1 MGILSTFIPFLVVYV
16 TLKLEPSRTS
26 LLAGSFVG
34 AYLGDVAAAVAA
46 GLELGLSY
54 PLFPYSVVISVA
66 AMAIHH
72 SVIGVIEDVA
82 TMLILMVLMRVRPD
96 LLSLEVAAP
105 IVADKLPP
113 LMEGK

>member
-1 MGILSTFIPFLVVYV
+1 M
-16 TLKLEPSRTS
+16 
-26 LLAGSFVG
+26 G